1 MHRHITV
8 DERSDMSHPKTV
20 LTATSVTATMLALAA
35 CGGGEAGGESAA
47 GGDTC
52 DSIRVA
58 EIIVSNYPE
67 EQRQWQRDTAE
78 AFEAETGTAIEF
90 ETMASAAD
98 EQTLIQTSVVSNSGP
113 DVFAMGTTFV
123 PVAEAT
129 GAFVVLSDEDW
140 DAVGGRERFFEGPLG
155 MSGRT
160 EEEQI
165 AVPYVMR
172 PFGMV
177 YNTELFAAAG
187 IDGPPET
194 WDQYIEYA
202 EQLSDPAAARYAT
215 AVAYSDGFDP
225 WKFIWMWTLQNG
237 GELISEDLQ
246 TARLDSDEVVE
257 AVKAYFGLL
266 TDHQALDPRSV
277 EWEAAQV
284 QAAFANGELAMAA
297 MTTPTWVPALES
309 GTVAGK
315 YAFAPHPLV
324 PPGADELPEGGQPA
338 GTIVSGDMLAI
349 ASYSDCKASALQ
361 YVDYV
366 TGVDAQ
372 KNYYDIFG
380 SIPANQEA
388 AEELAAD
395 NPTVQAFVDATDDS
409 VPTSFTGAWG
419 NVQLGL
425 TNVVTQSLADLQ
437 NGTYDE
443 ARIRELLAEA
453 NATVQRDLDRQ
464 SDAG

>member
-1 MHRHITV
+1 MQTKRFLAA
-8 DERSDMSHPKTV
+8 SG
-20 LTATSVTATMLALAA
+20 LTLSLFALAA
-35 CGGGEAGGESAA
+35 CSSGDGETEGSATGAAPA

-52 DSIRVA
+52 ESLRVA

-67 EQRQWQRDTAE
+67 EQRQWQADTTA

-98 EQTLIQTSVVSNSGP
+98 EQTLIQTSVVAGSGP

-129 GAFVVLSDEDW
+129 DAFVVLSEEDW
-140 DAVGGRERFFEGPLG
+140 EAVGGRDRFYDSMLG
-155 MSGRT
+155 ISGVT

-172 PFGMV
+172 PFGLV
-177 YNTELFAAAG
+177 YNTEMFAEAG
-187 IDGPPET
+187 LEGPPET
-194 WDQYIEYA
+194 WDQFIEYA
-202 EQLSDPAAARYAT
+202 EQLTDAEAGTYGT
-215 AVAYSDGFDP
+215 AVAFSDGFDP
-225 WKFIWMWTLQNG
+225 WKFIWMYTLQNG
-237 GELISEDLQ
+237 GQLISEDLT
-246 TARLDSDEVVE
+246 TAQLDSDEVVE
-257 AVKAYFGLL
+257 AVTAYFDLL
-266 TDHQALDPRSV
+266 VESEGLDPRSV
-277 EWEAAQV
+277 EFEASQV

-309 GTVAGK
+309 GAVAGN
-315 YAFAPHPLV
+315 YAFAPHPLI
-324 PPGADELPEGGQPA
+324 PPGATEAPDGSVPA
-338 GTIVSGDMLAI
+338 GSIVSGDMLAI
-349 ASYSDCKASALQ
+349 ANYTDCKASALQ
-361 YVDYV
+361 YIDYV
-366 TGVDAQ
+366 TNVEKQ
-372 KNYYDIFG
+372 TEYYEIFG
-380 SIPANQEA
+380 SLPSNQEA
-388 AEELAAD
+388 AEALAED
-395 NPTVQAFVDATDDS
+395 NPVVEAFVEATAGA

-443 ARIRELLAEA
+443 AQVRALLAEA

-464 SDAG
+464 ASAG

>member
-1 MHRHITV
+1 MRPRPSILAA
-8 DERSDMSHPKTV
+8 SG
-20 LTATSVTATMLALAA
+20 LTLSLFTLAA
-35 CGGGEAGGESAA
+35 CSSGDGGSEAATPA

-58 EIIVSNYPE
+58 EIIVGNYPE
-67 EQRQWQRDTAE
+67 EQRQWQADTAA

-98 EQTLIQTSVVSNSGP
+98 EQTLIQTSVVANSGP

-129 GAFVVLSDEDW
+129 DAFVVLSDEDW
-140 DAVGGRERFFEGPLG
+140 DAVGGRDQYFETMLG
-155 MSGRT
+155 ISGVS

-172 PFGMV
+172 PFGLV
-177 YNTELFAAAG
+177 YNTEMFAEAG
-187 IDGPPET
+187 LEGPPET
-194 WDQYIEYA
+194 WDQFVDYA
-202 EQLSDPAAARYAT
+202 EQLTDADAGTYGT

-225 WKFIWMWTLQNG
+225 WKFIWMYTLQNG
-237 GELISEDLQ
+237 GQLISEDLT
-246 TARLDSDEVVE
+246 TAQLDSDEVVE
-257 AVKAYFGLL
+257 AVTAYFDLL
-266 TDHQALDPRSV
+266 VANEALDPRSV
-277 EWEAAQV
+277 EWEASQV

-297 MTTPTWVPALES
+297 MTTPTWVPALE
-309 GTVAGK
+309 GGAVAGK

-324 PPGADELPEGGQPA
+324 PPGAGEAPDGSVAA
-338 GTIVSGDMLAI
+338 GSIVSGDMLAI
-349 ASYSDCKASALQ
+349 ASYTECKASALQ
-361 YVDYV
+361 YVDFV
-366 TGVDAQ
+366 TSVEAQ
-372 KNYYDIFG
+372 TTYFETFG
-380 SIPANQEA
+380 SLPANQEA
-388 AEELAAD
+388 AEALAAD
-395 NPTVQAFVDATDDS
+395 NPVVEAFVEATDGA

-437 NGTYDE
+437 EGTYDE
-443 ARIRELLAEA
+443 ASIRTLLEEA

-464 SDAG
+464 GSAG

>member
-1 MHRHITV
+1 
-8 DERSDMSHPKTV
+8 MSTKKI
-20 LTATSVTATMLALAA
+20 VTASGLTLSLLTVSA
-35 CGGGEAGGESAA
+35 CGSGGGGGGSAD
-47 GGDTC
+47 GDAAEGTC

-67 EQRQWQRDTAE
+67 EQRQWQAATAE
-78 AFEAETGTAIEF
+78 AFQAETGTAIEF

-98 EQTLIQTSVVSNSGP
+98 EQTLIQTSVVANSGP

-129 GAFVVLSDEDW
+129 DAFRVLSDEDW
-140 DAVGGRERFFEGPLG
+140 EQVGGRERFFDSMLG
-155 MSGRT
+155 ISGLT

-172 PFGMV
+172 PFGLV
-177 YNTELFAAAG
+177 YNTEKFAAAG
-187 IDGPPET
+187 LEGPPET
-194 WDQYIEYA
+194 WDQFV
-202 EQLSDPAAARYAT
+202 DYAT
-215 AVAYSDGFDP
+215 QLTDTEAETYGSAVAYSDGFDP
-225 WKFIWMWTLQNG
+225 WKFIWMYTLQNG
-237 GELISEDLQ
+237 GELISEDLS
-246 TARLDSDEVVE
+246 TAQLDSDVVAE
-257 AVKAYFGLL
+257 AVAAYFDLL
-266 TDHQALDPRSV
+266 VANEALDPRSV

-309 GTVAGK
+309 GAVAGK

-324 PPGADELPEGGQPA
+324 PPGAAEAPDGSVPA
-338 GTIVSGDMLAI
+338 GSIVSGDMLAV
-349 ASYSDCKASALQ
+349 ANYSDCQASALE
-361 YVDYV
+361 YVAYV
-366 TGVDAQ
+366 TGQ
-372 KNYYDIFG
+372 EQQTEYYETFG
-380 SIPANQEA
+380 SIPANRDA
-388 AEELAAD
+388 AEALAAD
-395 NPTVQAFVDATDDS
+395 DEVVQAFVDATATA

-443 ARIRELLAEA
+443 ARVRDLLAEA

-464 SDAG
+464 GSAG

>member
-1 MHRHITV
+1 MRPRPSIL
-8 DERSDMSHPKTV
+8 SASA
-20 LTATSVTATMLALAA
+20 LTLSIFAVGACSSGDSGAEAT
-35 CGGGEAGGESAA
+35 ESAAA

-67 EQRQWQRDTAE
+67 EQREWQAATAE

-98 EQTLIQTSVVSNSGP
+98 EQTLIQTSVVANSGP

-129 GAFVVLSDEDW
+129 DAFVVLSEEDW
-140 DAVGGRERFFEGPLG
+140 EAVGGRDRFFDSMLG
-155 MSGRT
+155 ISGRT

-172 PFGMV
+172 PFGLV
-177 YNTELFAAAG
+177 YNTEMFAEAG
-187 IDGPPET
+187 LEGPPES
-194 WDQYIEYA
+194 WDQFVEYA
-202 EQLSDPAAARYAT
+202 EQLTDAETGTYGT

-225 WKFIWMWTLQNG
+225 WKFIWMYTLQNG
-237 GELISEDLQ
+237 GELISEDLS
-246 TARLDSDEVVE
+246 TAQLDSDEVVE
-257 AVKAYFGLL
+257 AVTAYFDLL
-266 TDHQALDPRSV
+266 VEHEALDPRSV
-277 EWEAAQV
+277 EWEASQV

-309 GTVAGK
+309 GAVAGN
-315 YAFAPHPLV
+315 YAFAPHPLI
-324 PPGADELPEGGQPA
+324 PPGADEAPDGAVPA
-338 GTIVSGDMLAI
+338 GSIVSGDMMAI
-349 ASYSDCKASALQ
+349 ANYTDCKASALQ
-361 YVDYV
+361 YIDYV
-366 TGVDAQ
+366 TSVEQ
-372 KNYYDIFG
+372 QIEYYEIFG
-380 SIPANQEA
+380 SVPSNQEA
-388 AEELAAD
+388 AETLGED
-395 NPTVQAFVDATDDS
+395 NPVVQAFVDAQDS
-409 VPTSFTGAWG
+409 AVPTSFTGAWG

-443 ARIRELLAEA
+443 ARVRELLAEA

-464 SDAG
+464 GSAG